1 MLTDKRVL
9 VVDDS
14 PVVRGFLKKL
24 LTIGGAQVDEAT
36 GGQEG
41 LARARTGTPHDL
53 ILLDL
58 AMPDMDGIEALRQI
72 RIENDTSAI
81 VMVTGVGGVKSAV
94 AAVREG
100 ADGYIEKRDISA
112 RSDRTEF
119 HFALQQAITHRAG
132 LVAQMQLQELKTD
145 FYSMVTHDLRSPAA
159 ALQIVVTMLLGGDA
173 GPISDEQRELLGIAE
188 NSVAEFLVLIN
199 DYLDFAK
206 IDAGYLRLEVGD
218 AELRGIVEA
227 SARLAGIQAQSKEQG
242 LTLDLP
248 NEPVFATVDADRLRQ
263 VLDNLLS
270 NAIKYT
276 PEGGQIRVQLR
287 TDDGSAVFRV
297 SDTGCGVP
305 PDQLSILFAKYR
317 RVRSGATQDTR
328 GTGLGLLIVKE
339 IVEAHGGMVHAE
351 SEGVPGKGT
360 MLIVKIPLRVPE
372 S

>member
-1 MLTDKRVL
+1 MLGDKRIL

-14 PVVRGFLKKL
+14 PVVRGFLRKL
-24 LTIGGAQVDEAT
+24 LTVGGARVDEAA

-41 LARARTGTPHDL
+41 LARARAGTPYDL

-58 AMPDMDGIEALRQI
+58 AMPDMDGIEVLRQI
-72 RIENDTSAI
+72 RIENDTTAI

-100 ADGYIEKRDISA
+100 ADGYIEKQDISA
-112 RSDRTEF
+112 SDDRIEF
-119 HFALQQAITHRAG
+119 QFALEQAITQRAG
-132 LVAQMQLQELKTD
+132 LVAQRQLQELKTD
-145 FYSMVTHDLRSPAA
+145 FYSMITHDLRNPAA
-159 ALQIVVTMLLGGDA
+159 ALQIAVTMLLAGDA
-173 GPISDEQRELLGIAE
+173 GPISDAQRELLHHAE
-188 NSVAEFLVLIN
+188 NSVARLLALIN

-206 IDAGYLRLEVGD
+206 IDAGYLRLEVGE

-242 LTLDLP
+242 LVLDLP
-248 NEPVFATVDADRLRQ
+248 SEPVIATVDADRLGQ

-276 PEGGQIRVQLR
+276 PEGGQIRVELW
-287 TDDGSAVFRV
+287 TDDGNAVFRV

-305 PDQLSILFAKYR
+305 PDQLSILFAKYH
-317 RVRSGATQDTR
+317 RVRSGAAQDTR

-339 IVEAHGGMVHAE
+339 IVEAHGGTVQAE
-351 SEGVPGKGT
+351 SEGAPGLGAT
-360 MLIVKIPLRVPE
+360 FVVKIPLRVPE